1 MFLLLMPFFKP
12 HSLEYIAPQID
23 KLYDYLRIA
32 ACLLILVMYVKSL
45 MIKKRNSIFLFV
57 VIIYEA
63 FLIISTS
70 LNHQN
75 MRSAI
80 LSALLIIGFC
90 MIVELGIK
98 GNCFV
103 FITALFRLT
112 FILVTINFIVLLLY
126 PNGVAR
132 HNYYYYPVNFWH
144 IDNYLASLLLF
155 TMAVGGIYANLFGR
169 WKISIVILMGICGAT
184 TILCWSATGV
194 AGWGIYCLFLLFIY
208 NKPWQQY
215 INAPFVYLF
224 WTLTS
229 VLLCFLRIQKYFAFL
244 IEHILNKDLKLTGRT
259 EMWDIAIRLI
269 QKKWIFGYGIPL
281 KQGSIFWHNKFYH
294 THNGILE
301 ILIQG
306 GIITLIPAAVLLILS
321 AYTLFKY
328 RNHKIAGIILGAI
341 TAILV
346 TLLTEAYISEITIY
360 GLLMLSYCMPEIE
373 QQMGNVVQKSNRRI
387 YFKKK

>member
-57 VIIYEA
+57 VVIYEA

-144 IDNYLASLLLF
+144 IDNALANLLLF
-155 TMAVGGIYANLFGR
+155 TMAVGGIYANLLGR
-169 WKISIVILMGICGAT
+169 WNISIVILMGICGAT
-184 TILCWSATGV
+184 TIICWSATGV
-194 AGWGIYCLFLLFIY
+194 TGWGIYCLFLLFIY
-208 NKPWQQY
+208 NKPWQRY
-215 INAPFVYLF
+215 INAPFVYLV
-224 WTLTS
+224 WALIS

-244 IEHILNKDLKLTGRT
+244 IEHILNKDIKLTGRT

-269 QKKWIFGYGIPL
+269 QKKWFFGYGIPL
-281 KQGSIFWHNKFYH
+281 NQGYVFWHNKFYY

-306 GIITLIPAAVLLILS
+306 GILTLIPAAVLLILS
-321 AYTLFKY
+321 AHTLFKY
-328 RNHKIAGIILGAI
+328 RDHKIAGIILGAI